1 MNEPGRAP
9 MPDEPPPFL
18 GSWRRV
24 YIAVLVYLALLIALF
39 YAFTRVFS

>member
-1 MNEPGRAP
+1 MQDNRAE

-24 YIAVLVYLALLIALF
+24 YTAVLVYLALLIAAF
-39 YAFTRVFS
+39 YGFMRIFS